1 MSAQQV
7 LLQGIAQL
15 GLVIDEDKRQKL
27 LAYVQMI
34 SKWNKVHNLTAIR
47 DEVSMM
53 TLHILDS
60 LVTLPLIQQD
70 EHILD
75 VGSGAGLPGIVIAIC
90 KPDVQVTVID
100 ASQKKASFMRQ
111 VKAELD
117 LQNLTVLAG
126 RVEQQMIATPFD
138 SIISR
143 AFSDLKTFISL
154 TQELLK
160 KQGRWLAMKGQ
171 VPQEEIDALTAA
183 MGITI
188 DAIIPLQ
195 VPGLDAERHILI
207 IKHI

>member
-100 ASQKKASFMRQ
+100 ASQKKP
-111 VKAELD
+111 
-117 LQNLTVLAG
+117 VLC
-126 RVEQQMIATPFD
+126 D
-138 SIISR
+138 
-143 AFSDLKTFISL
+143 K
-154 TQELLK
+154 
-160 KQGRWLAMKGQ
+160 
-171 VPQEEIDALTAA
+171 
-183 MGITI
+183 
-188 DAIIPLQ
+188 
-195 VPGLDAERHILI
+195 
-207 IKHI
+207 

>member
-100 ASQKKASFMRQ
+100 ASQKKSQFYATS
-111 VKAELD
+111 E
-117 LQNLTVLAG
+117 G
-126 RVEQQMIATPFD
+126 RARLREFNGIGGT
-138 SIISR
+138 SR
-143 AFSDLKTFISL
+143 ATNDCHSIRQYYF
-154 TQELLK
+154 
-160 KQGRWLAMKGQ
+160 
-171 VPQEEIDALTAA
+171 
-183 MGITI
+183 
-188 DAIIPLQ
+188 
-195 VPGLDAERHILI
+195 
-207 IKHI
+207 

>member
-7 LLQGIAQL
+7 LLQGVAQL
-15 GLVIDEDKRQKL
+15 GLVIDDEKCHKL
-27 LAYVQMI
+27 VAYVQMI

-47 DEVSMM
+47 DEVSMI

-60 LVTLPLIQQD
+60 LVTLPFIQAG

-117 LQNLTVLAG
+117 LPNLTVLSG
-126 RVEQQMIATPFD
+126 RVEQQDIASPFD

-154 TQELLK
+154 TQGLIK

-171 VPQEEIDALTAA
+171 VPQEEIDALTLAL
-183 MGITI
+183 GVNVDCIS
-188 DAIIPLQ
+188 PLK
-195 VPGLDAERHILI
+195 VPGLDAERHMLV
-207 IKHI
+207 IKNI

>member
-90 KPDVQVTVID
+90 KPDVQVKVID

-154 TQELLK
+154 TQGLLK
-160 KQGRWLAMKGQ
+160 KQGRWLAM
-171 VPQEEIDALTAA
+171 
-183 MGITI
+183 
-188 DAIIPLQ
+188 
-195 VPGLDAERHILI
+195 
-207 IKHI
+207 